1 MKVLQLAPS
10 SEKNTSA
17 ETTLQNDKN
26 DQTDEKP
33 KKKLQQRNPINILK
47 GVSSEVNNTRKQKI
61 PNNKANAQFCSE
73 KKI

>member
-33 KKKLQQRNPINILK
+33 KKKL
-47 GVSSEVNNTRKQKI
+47 
-61 PNNKANAQFCSE
+61 
-73 KKI
+73 

>member
-1 MKVLQLAPS
+1 M
-10 SEKNTSA
+10 T
-17 ETTLQNDKN
+17 DKN
-26 DQTDEKP
+26 DQADEKP

-47 GVSSEVNNTRKQKI
+47 GVSSEVNITRKQKI